1 MERVAV
7 SPRPDWQARVEALG
21 FDWHSAPSPEDPVGR
36 YWDESACWRLT
47 VDEVDLLEAA
57 TTELH
62 GMCVAATGQALA
74 RGLLPG
80 FGFKPDAIALIEDSW
95 RRRDDDQP
103 SLYGRFDFAFGGAGV
118 GDGQPKMLE
127 YNAETPTGLYE
138 AAVVQWTWLEECF
151 PDSDQF
157 NSLHEGLVAAWGKLK
172 GGLIRT
178 NFESLPVHFTC
189 LMPHPEDEGTLRY
202 MLDTALEAGL
212 AAKTIAVSDVGWS
225 APVEAGDV
233 ARDVAFYGRFVD
245 LEDTPI
251 TTLFKIVPLDW
262 LLADEFGAHLIQATM
277 QRQLTVIEPAWKMVA
292 ANKAILAVL
301 WEMYPGHPHLLPA
314 FMDRRAFEPG
324 ATVVAKPLLGREGA
338 NISITVLGENG
349 APDGAPL
356 ATSGGTYGEEGYVYQ
371 AHAPLA
377 TAPGPDGTTNYAVIG
392 SWVID
397 GVSRG
402 LGIREEAGLITH
414 NRSRFVPHLF

>member
-1 MERVAV
+1 MA
-7 SPRPDWQARVEALG
+7 
-21 FDWHSAPSPEDPVGR
+21 
-36 YWDESACWRLT
+36 
-47 VDEVDLLEAA
+47 
-57 TTELH
+57 
-62 GMCVAATGQALA
+62 
-74 RGLLPG
+74 
-80 FGFKPDAIALIEDSW
+80 
-95 RRRDDDQP
+95 
-103 SLYGRFDFAFGGAGV
+103 
-118 GDGQPKMLE
+118 
-127 YNAETPTGLYE
+127 
-138 AAVVQWTWLEECF
+138 
-151 PDSDQF
+151 SD
-157 NSLHEGLVAAWGKLK
+157 
-172 GGLIRT
+172 
-178 NFESLPVHFTC
+178 
-189 LMPHPEDEGTLRY
+189 
-202 MLDTALEAGL
+202 
-212 AAKTIAVSDVGWS
+212 
-225 APVEAGDV
+225 
-233 ARDVAFYGRFVD
+233 GRFVD

-251 TTLFKIVPLDW
+251 TTLFKIVPFDW
-262 LLADEFGAHLIQATM
+262 LLADEFGAHLIRATM

-338 NISITVLGENG
+338 NISITVLGQSG
-349 APDGAPL
+349 APHGAPL

-377 TAPGPDGTTNYAVIG
+377 AAPGPDGTTNYAVIG